1 MCLAESSTIGG
12 EHQQSVNI
20 FLGIIL
26 WILVATQS
34 WFKQQLSGSATA
46 QVSAGPPSC
55 TAFEATNTSNI
66 LLCDGMNAP
75 MSRRTHIVHHE
86 LWGDTFSGGIRIPHG
101 SPGRGSIHTSMVE
114 PVPWQCMSTDM

>member
-34 WFKQQLSGSATA
+34 RFRQKLSGSATA
-46 QVSAGPPSC
+46 HGSAGPPPCSEL
-55 TAFEATNTSNI
+55 EAANTSNI
-66 LLCDGMNAP
+66 VLCDVMVATV
-75 MSRRTHIVHHE
+75 SRSKYIAHHE
-86 LWGDTFSGGIRIPHG
+86 FLVDTFSGSIRISH
-101 SPGRGSIHTSMVE
+101 
-114 PVPWQCMSTDM
+114 